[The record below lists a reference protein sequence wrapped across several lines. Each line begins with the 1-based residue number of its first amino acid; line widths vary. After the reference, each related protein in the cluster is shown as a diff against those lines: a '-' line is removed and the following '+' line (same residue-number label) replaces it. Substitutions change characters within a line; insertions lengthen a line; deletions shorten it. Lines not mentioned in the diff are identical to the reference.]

1 MADPFAL
8 TPFRDPGDSTMFADI
23 QKIRKIRQDNELQR
37 QQQERA
43 AAFDADFNAMMESG
57 VNSKAMSGL
66 FLKYP
71 EMSKK
76 YADAFKGVKE
86 DELRVHRLDLNKVST
101 LLDEEQPEIA
111 SRYLRDVAEKWK
123 NSGFDDVASGYLS
136 AADALEKNPTQGGL
150 YLHGLHA
157 AIDPD
162 AANKAQEGLK
172 TMEEVKQA
180 AVETQQKELDVE
192 DTPAKIAERKAK
204 DERDARQQEITINK
218 MNVEL
223 AKARK
228 DFERGGRLEG
238 EKKFN
243 AENKLKND
251 VQKSESMKN
260 FASTRSAY
268 RRIQAASDTAQGDL
282 GLIIGYMKMLDPGSV
297 VREGEQVMV
306 RQTGGIADRVWE
318 WFKTLRGKEGARLGD
333 NVRAGVVQE
342 AENLMKASIGDA
354 RGDLSTALSQIN
366 EYGLSESNIFRS
378 DVFDEFDELSLGDN
392 IKEEAGAE
400 PSQQIKFLGW
410 E

>member
-57 VNSKAMSGL
+57 VNSKAMSGM

-162 AANKAQEGLK
+162 AANKAQEGLETIAK
-172 TMEEVKQA
+172 RKGQEVK
-180 AVETQQKELDVE
+180 TELDKFELGVQE
-192 DTPAKIAERKAK
+192 QKLKTEQQQAEADLAQTKAETKKLDLEMKAAAEADGKLPPEKIA
-204 DERDARQQEITINK
+204 
-218 MNVEL
+218 
-223 AKARK
+223 
-228 DFERGGRLEG
+228 DFED
-238 EKKFN
+238 
-243 AENKLKND
+243 KLSSKYFGNTD
-251 VQKSESMKN
+251 VKN
-260 FASTRSAY
+260 FLDVRASYDRVEASSND
-268 RRIQAASDTAQGDL
+268 AAGDL
-282 GLIIGYMKMLDPGSV
+282 ALIFNYMKMLDPGST
-297 VREGEQVMV
+297 VREGEFANAQ
-306 RQTGGIADRVWE
+306 
-318 WFKTLRGKEGARLGD
+318 
-333 NVRAGVVQE
+333 NAGTAWDKVGNLYN
-342 AENLMKASIGDA
+342 NLMKGTRLTDGQRKMFKGQAKSLFNKTKVRESSIRKGIERIAKNRGLNLENVFLEDA
-354 RGDLSTALSQIN
+354 Q
-366 EYGLSESNIFRS
+366 
-378 DVFDEFDELSLGDN
+378 
-392 IKEEAGAE
+392 KMPEEKQD
-400 PSQQIKFLGW
+400 SSQIKFLGW